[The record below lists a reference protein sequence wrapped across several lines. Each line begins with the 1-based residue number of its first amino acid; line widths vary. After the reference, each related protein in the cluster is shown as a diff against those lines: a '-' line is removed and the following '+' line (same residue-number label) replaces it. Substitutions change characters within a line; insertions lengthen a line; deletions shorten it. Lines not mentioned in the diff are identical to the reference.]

1 MSSVSGNNDDIVVSP
16 KTSLPFNFG
25 QASTRDQIIYTCE
38 RPGGDLPNVSKIK
51 PEPCKNHIEFLRENG
66 IAIVLILLDD
76 NEMDH
81 YEEPGLLKMYEEAG
95 IRWHRQPM
103 GNEKAATNIM
113 KLLQDCK
120 EQDEKVVVH
129 CTHGMGRSGR
139 VAAGWLVTFYGLS
152 PEAATQEVMEYAEKH
167 GIQRL
172 GSVRQLVNWLKV

>member
-1 MSSVSGNNDDIVVSP
+1 MHAF
-16 KTSLPFNFG
+16 T
-25 QASTRDQIIYTCE
+25 
-38 RPGGDLPNVSKIK
+38 
-51 PEPCKNHIEFLRENG
+51 HFL
-66 IAIVLILLDD
+66 LSQ
-76 NEMDH
+76 